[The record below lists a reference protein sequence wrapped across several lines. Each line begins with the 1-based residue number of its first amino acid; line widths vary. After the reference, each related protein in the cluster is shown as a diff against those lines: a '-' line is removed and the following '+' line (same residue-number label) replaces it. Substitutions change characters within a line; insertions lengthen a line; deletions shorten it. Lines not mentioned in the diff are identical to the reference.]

1 MLPTLIVDDMQVLPR
16 LTVPFP
22 VEDDETA
29 FVFER
34 ACRGSKRLVFLVCE
48 RPVFAADASGNP
60 ASVDPAAFKEFF
72 ANLEREQ
79 AENTGEGWIGE
90 ALADQPADYEIC
102 PVGIIAEVGQFGPP
116 AGPIPHVMLQGISRG
131 IVLQVAQQEPMM
143 ICEVQSYEDTVPAK
157 ALSEAPMAALT
168 EQIENYVSM
177 HPGAPEDVLT
187 MLGGI
192 EDPGHLADLVAISP
206 EFTPLQRQQ
215 VVELLDPLERLRA
228 VSVIVEKRLM
238 VLSLRNAI
246 VADAQSGMD
255 KQQREY
261 FLREQIRSIQKEL
274 GEGTAEETLAKDL
287 RQRVEEAGMPDD
299 IKAKTLDQLERLE
312 QQHPF
317 SPEIGV
323 IRSYVEWLIELP
335 WSVETEDVL
344 DLEEA
349 ARILNEDHYG
359 IDKVKERILEYIA
372 VRKLAGDKLRA
383 PIICFVGPPG
393 VGKTSL
399 GKSIA
404 RAIGRNYVRMSLGGV
419 RDEAEIRGHRRT
431 YVGAMPGR
439 LIKALRDAKSKNPV
453 LVLDEIDK
461 VGSDAFR
468 GDPSSALL
476 EVLDPEQNSTFSDH
490 FLEVP
495 FDLSRVI
502 FITTAN
508 LLEPIPPA
516 LRDRMEIIEVTG
528 YTEAE
533 KLAIAKQY
541 LMPKALDSHGLSEDL
556 LEITDAALTEIIRV
570 YTEESGVRNLE
581 REIGSV
587 CRKAARSIAGQK
599 KPGKVRIDVEDLGR
613 VLGVPRYEFGLAEEQ
628 DEIGVATG
636 AAVTSVGGDLL
647 SIEVTIMEGKG
658 ELMLTGQLGE
668 IMQESG
674 RAAISYARSH
684 AADFGIAAGFFDKHN
699 IHVHIPAGAIPKDG
713 PSAGITI
720 ATALI
725 SALTGRKVR
734 KDVAM
739 TGEMTL
745 RGKVLPIG
753 GLKEKTLAAHRGGV
767 KTFILP
773 QRNSKDLAEL
783 PELVKTGLKLLQVS
797 SIEEVLD
804 IALLPAQPHHL
815 RVAESVA

>member
-1 MLPTLIVDDMQVLPR
+1 MLPTLIVDDMMVLPN
-16 LTVPFP
+16 LTIPFP
-22 VEDDETA
+22 VEDEEA
-29 FVFER
+29 AYVFER
-34 ACRGSKRLVFLVCE
+34 ACRASKRLVFLVCE
-48 RPVFAADASGNP
+48 RPIHLPEPQVEGVADPSRI
-60 ASVDPAAFKEFF
+60 KEFF
-72 ANLEREQ
+72 ATFEQ
-79 AENTGEGWIGE
+79 DVAEAEVNGWVGEPMNG
-90 ALADQPADYEIC
+90 DTADYEIC

-116 AGPIPHVMLQGISRG
+116 GRVPQVMLQGISRG
-131 IVLQVAQQEPMM
+131 IVLQVAQEEPMM
-143 ICEVQSYEDTVPAK
+143 VCEVIAHDDPTPAK
-157 ALSEAPMAALT
+157 ELSEAPMAALI

-187 MLGGI
+187 MLEGI
-192 EDPGHLADLVAISP
+192 EEPGHLADLVAISP

-215 VVELLDPLERLRA
+215 VVEMLDPLDRLRA

-246 VADAQSGMD
+246 VADAQSGLD

-287 RQRVEEAGMPDD
+287 RQRVEDAGMPEE
-299 IKAKTLDQLERLE
+299 IKAKTLDQVDRLE

-335 WSVETEDVL
+335 WSIETEDALEL
-344 DLEEA
+344 DHA
-349 ARILNEDHYG
+349 ATILNEDHYG
-359 IDKVKERILEYIA
+359 IDKVKDRILEYIA

-399 GKSIA
+399 GRSIA

-439 LIKALRDAKSKNPV
+439 MIKALRDAKSKNPV
-453 LVLDEIDK
+453 IVLDEIDK

-495 FDLSRVI
+495 FDLSKVL

-516 LRDRMEIIEVTG
+516 LRDRMEVIEVSG

-541 LMPKALDSHGLSEDL
+541 LMPKALESHGLSADL
-556 LEITDAALTEIIRV
+556 LEITDVALMQIIRV

-587 CRKAARSIAGQK
+587 CRKAARSIAGQVE
-599 KPGKVRIDVEDLGR
+599 PTKVRIDADDLLE
-613 VLGVPRYEFGLAEEQ
+613 VLGVPRYEYGLAEEQ

-658 ELMLTGQLGE
+658 ELILTGQLGE

-684 AADFGIAAGFFDKHN
+684 AADFGIAPGFFDKHN

-713 PSAGITI
+713 PSAGITM

-773 QRNSKDLAEL
+773 QRNAKDLAEL
-783 PELVKTGLKLLQVS
+783 PDLVKSELHLIQVS
-797 SIEEVLD
+797 TVAEVLD
-804 IALLPAQPHHL
+804 IALLPGASVPL
-815 RVAESVA
+815 RMAESVA